1 MWLGA
6 MTSDDV
12 ELITSEIKKGVNYQY
27 QVGVAPAAACM
38 GSVVQDVIWV

>member
-1 MWLGA
+1 MVWLGA

-27 QVGVAPAAACM
+27 QVGVAVCK
-38 GSVVQDVIWV
+38 GIVVQGVIWV